1 MKFPWTLLVLW
12 QVKIIPY
19 LVWLPWQNIAN
30 SIEPK
35 KVFSAILSP
44 VPRFNVQSSL
54 TLSMEE
60 QTKSAEPLER
70 VNREKKNQLLNFFSN
85 ANDFDLSNFETL
97 YNFTTF
103 SVSNTQH
110 YQCLLQ
116 SFFVCFCTFIYWY
129 SEWTSQKKRR
139 KDEQKDKRKKTIS
152 MDPVT

>member
-1 MKFPWTLLVLW
+1 MAGE
-12 QVKIIPY
+12 
-19 LVWLPWQNIAN
+19 NN
-30 SIEPK
+30 SILGLVTLAKHSELNRTK

-116 SFFVCFCTFIYWY
+116 SFFCVLLHLYLLILRMNK
-129 SEWTSQKKRR
+129 SEKRR